1 MASTNLYCLSL
12 LLIQGVKV
20 SMIALVV
27 WTSKHDM
34 KVKSKFRTWFELS
47 LRAWVGVQTIE
58 GVNFHSRMYHSSST
72 MVAKLIISVQAISM
86 VLICIPICIIVH
98 QLLGYMVTKLVI
110 SRQMVSELG
119 SIKFCSCQFYLSL
132 FIF

>member
-12 LLIQGVKV
+12 LLIQEVKV

-47 LRAWVGVQTIE
+47 LREWVGVQTIKVLIFILVCITVHQLS
-58 GVNFHSRMYHSSST
+58 GCMI
-72 MVAKLIISVQAISM
+72 AKLIISVQAILR

-98 QLLGYMVTKLVI
+98 QLLGYMVAKLVI
-110 SRQMVSELG
+110 SHQ
-119 SIKFCSCQFYLSL
+119 K
-132 FIF
+132 